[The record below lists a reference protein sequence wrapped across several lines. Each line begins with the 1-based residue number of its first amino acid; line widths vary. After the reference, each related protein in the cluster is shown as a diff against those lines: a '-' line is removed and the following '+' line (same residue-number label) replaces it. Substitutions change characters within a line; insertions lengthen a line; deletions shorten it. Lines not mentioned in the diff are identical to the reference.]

1 MKKKWNRE
9 LQNSLDR
16 DCMAYFCERPVFD
29 RLLRGFREK
38 YESYGSFSGTVS
50 LRNLTLDDIENLE
63 GFFQKNFH
71 GQKSVSISASRFEK
85 ALKNS
90 RFGEIG
96 PKDLLELYF
105 QEEMT
110 GKKEQK
116 QKEAERWR
124 QALDEIRQFYENTP
138 AEKWIGEFSSDSK
151 ITFKELGNTIEEK
164 IKNMHLAAKILNA
177 LPYRQNKCEY
187 LAVFAAVITD
197 NPHAFDEGTREGKIL
212 YKMALWDVKKRG
224 MEIVRSEIFPFMQK
238 QQLYFS
244 VGILRDDISNYAMV
258 SGMNVRKKD
267 GSLHAGMD
275 GFCQEGDMVQVP
287 LNVIASWER
296 AECADNVMD
305 IVENP
310 SVFAVLCGKEKEKN
324 TRRAYM
330 CMNGQPRLAG
340 LMVLELL
347 AKSGTKV
354 YYAGDLDPEGI
365 LIAQK
370 LSRYYKGEF
379 HYWHMETEDYEKC
392 KSEEVISPKRMKILE
407 RITDDRLKPVVE
419 RIKAYGTAGY
429 QEMLME
435 ETK

>member
-116 QKEAERWR
+116 QKEAE
-124 QALDEIRQFYENTP
+124 
-138 AEKWIGEFSSDSK
+138 KWIGEFYSDSK
-151 ITFKELGNTIEEK
+151 INFKELGSTIEEK

-187 LAVFAAVITD
+187 LAVFAAIVTG
-197 NPHAFDEGTREGKIL
+197 NPHAFDQGTREGQIL
-212 YKMALWDVKKRG
+212 YRMALWNVKKRG
-224 MEIVRSEIFPFMQK
+224 IEIERSEIFSSMQK

-267 GSLHAGMD
+267 GSLHAGMN

-296 AECADNVMD
+296 AECADNVMY

-310 SVFAVLCGKEKEKN
+310 SVYALLCQKWRGK
-324 TRRAYM
+324 RSCM
-330 CMNGQPRLAG
+330 CMNGQPRLSS
-340 LMVLELL
+340 LIVLDLL
-347 AKSGTKV
+347 SKSDTRI
-354 YYAGDLDPEGI
+354 YYAGDFDPEGL

-370 LSRYYKGEF
+370 LKNYYPGDFE
-379 HYWHMETEDYEKC
+379 YWHM
-392 KSEEVISPKRMKILE
+392 SEEMYLKSRSQETIGEKRMKILD
-407 RITDDRLKPVVE
+407 RITDKNL
-419 RIKAYGTAGY
+419 IKTAEAIRRFKMAGY
-429 QEMLME
+429 QENIWSVYL
-435 ETK
+435 

>member
-9 LQNSLDR
+9 LQNSPDR

-38 YESYGSFSGTVS
+38 YESYGSFSGTVP
-50 LRNLTLDDIENLE
+50 LRNLTLDDIEDLE

-71 GQKSVSISASRFEK
+71 GQKSASISAARFEK

-116 QKEAERWR
+116 QKEAERWH
-124 QALDEIRQFYENTP
+124 QALDEIRQFYEKTP

-187 LAVFAAVITD
+187 LAVFAAVVTG

-296 AECADNVMD
+296 AECADNVMY

-310 SVFAVLCGKEKEKN
+310 SVYALLCQKWRGK
-324 TRRAYM
+324 RSCM
-330 CMNGQPRLAG
+330 CMNGQPRLSS
-340 LMVLELL
+340 LIVLDLL
-347 AKSGTKV
+347 SKSDTRI
-354 YYAGDLDPEGI
+354 YYAGDFDPEGL

-370 LSRYYKGEF
+370 LKNYYPGDFE
-379 HYWHMETEDYEKC
+379 YWHM
-392 KSEEVISPKRMKILE
+392 SEEMYLKSRSQEAIGEKRMKTLD
-407 RITDDRLKPVVE
+407 RITDKNLIETAEAIRRFKM
-419 RIKAYGTAGY
+419 AGY
-429 QEMLME
+429 QENIWSVYL
-435 ETK
+435 

>member
-116 QKEAERWR
+116 QKEAE
-124 QALDEIRQFYENTP
+124 
-138 AEKWIGEFSSDSK
+138 KWIGEFYSDSK
-151 ITFKELGNTIEEK
+151 INFKELGSTIEEK

-187 LAVFAAVITD
+187 LAVFAAIVTG
-197 NPHAFDEGTREGKIL
+197 NPHAFDQGTREGQIL
-212 YKMALWDVKKRG
+212 YRMALWNVKKRG
-224 MEIVRSEIFPFMQK
+224 IEIERSEIFSSMQK

-267 GSLHAGMD
+267 GSLHAGMN

-296 AECADNVMD
+296 AECADNVMY

-310 SVFAVLCGKEKEKN
+310 SVYALLCQKWRGK
-324 TRRAYM
+324 RSCM
-330 CMNGQPRLAG
+330 CMNGQPRLSS
-340 LMVLELL
+340 LIVLDLL
-347 AKSGTKV
+347 SKSDTRI
-354 YYAGDLDPEGI
+354 YYAGDFDPEGL

-370 LSRYYKGEF
+370 LKNYYSGEF
-379 HYWHMETEDYEKC
+379 EYWHM
-392 KSEEVISPKRMKILE
+392 SEEMYLKSRSQETIGEKRMKILD
-407 RITDDRLKPVVE
+407 RITDKNL
-419 RIKAYGTAGY
+419 IKTAEAIRRFKMAGY
-429 QEMLME
+429 QENIWSVYL
-435 ETK
+435 

>member
-9 LQNSLDR
+9 LQNSPDR
-16 DCMAYFCERPVFD
+16 DCMEYFCERPVFD

-50 LRNLTLDDIENLE
+50 LRNLTLDDIEDLE

-71 GQKSVSISASRFEK
+71 GQKSASISASRFEK

-116 QKEAERWR
+116 QKEAERWH
-124 QALDEIRQFYENTP
+124 QALDEIRQFYEKTP

-187 LAVFAAVITD
+187 LAVFAAVVTG

-212 YKMALWDVKKRG
+212 YKMALWNVKKRG
-224 MEIVRSEIFPFMQK
+224 MEIVRSEIFPSMQK

-296 AECADNVMD
+296 AECADNVMY

-310 SVFAVLCGKEKEKN
+310 SVYALLCQKWRGK
-324 TRRAYM
+324 RSCM
-330 CMNGQPRLAG
+330 CMNGQPRLSS
-340 LMVLELL
+340 LIVLDLL
-347 AKSGTKV
+347 SKSDTRI
-354 YYAGDLDPEGI
+354 YYAGDFDPEGL

-370 LSRYYKGEF
+370 LKNYYPGDFE
-379 HYWHMETEDYEKC
+379 YWHM
-392 KSEEVISPKRMKILE
+392 SEEMYLKSRSQEAIGEKRMKILD
-407 RITDDRLKPVVE
+407 RITDKNLIETAEAIRRFK
-419 RIKAYGTAGY
+419 TAGY
-429 QEMLME
+429 QENIWSVYL
-435 ETK
+435 

>member
-110 GKKEQK
+110 GKKEKK
-116 QKEAERWR
+116 QKE
-124 QALDEIRQFYENTP
+124 
-138 AEKWIGEFSSDSK
+138 AEKWIGEFYSDSK
-151 ITFKELGNTIEEK
+151 INFKELGSTIEEK

-187 LAVFAAVITD
+187 LAVFAAVVTG
-197 NPHAFDEGTREGKIL
+197 NPHAFDQGTREGQIL
-212 YKMALWDVKKRG
+212 YRMALWNVKKRG
-224 MEIVRSEIFPFMQK
+224 IEIERSEIFSSMQK

-267 GSLHAGMD
+267 GSLHAGMN

-296 AECADNVMD
+296 AECADNVMY

-310 SVFAVLCGKEKEKN
+310 SVYALLCQKWRGK
-324 TRRAYM
+324 RSCM
-330 CMNGQPRLAG
+330 CMNGQPRLSS
-340 LMVLELL
+340 LIVLDLL
-347 AKSGTKV
+347 SKSDTRI
-354 YYAGDLDPEGI
+354 YYAGDFDPEGL

-370 LSRYYKGEF
+370 LKNYYPGDFE
-379 HYWHMETEDYEKC
+379 YWHM
-392 KSEEVISPKRMKILE
+392 SEEMYLKSRSQETIGEKRMKILD
-407 RITDDRLKPVVE
+407 RITDKNL
-419 RIKAYGTAGY
+419 IKTAEAILRFKMAGY
-429 QEMLME
+429 QENIWSVYL
-435 ETK
+435 

>member
-116 QKEAERWR
+116 QKEAE
-124 QALDEIRQFYENTP
+124 
-138 AEKWIGEFSSDSK
+138 KWIGEFYSDSK
-151 ITFKELGNTIEEK
+151 INFKELGSTIEEK

-187 LAVFAAVITD
+187 LAVFAAIVTG
-197 NPHAFDEGTREGKIL
+197 NPHAFDQGTREGQIL
-212 YKMALWDVKKRG
+212 YRMALWNVKKRG
-224 MEIVRSEIFPFMQK
+224 IEIERSEIFSSMQK

-267 GSLHAGMD
+267 GSLHAGMN

-296 AECADNVMD
+296 AECADNVMY

-310 SVFAVLCGKEKEKN
+310 SVYALLCQKWRGK
-324 TRRAYM
+324 RSCM
-330 CMNGQPRLAG
+330 CMNGQPRLSS
-340 LMVLELL
+340 LIVLDLL
-347 AKSGTKV
+347 SKSDTRI
-354 YYAGDLDPEGI
+354 YYAGDFDPEGL

-370 LSRYYKGEF
+370 LKNYYSGEF
-379 HYWHMETEDYEKC
+379 EYWHM
-392 KSEEVISPKRMKILE
+392 SEEMYLKSRSQEAIGEKRMKILD
-407 RITDDRLKPVVE
+407 RITDKYLIETAEAIRRFK
-419 RIKAYGTAGY
+419 TAGY
-429 QEMLME
+429 QENIWSVYL
-435 ETK
+435 

>member
-9 LQNSLDR
+9 LQNSPDR
-16 DCMAYFCERPVFD
+16 DCMEYFCERPVFD

-116 QKEAERWR
+116 QKEAE
-124 QALDEIRQFYENTP
+124 
-138 AEKWIGEFSSDSK
+138 KWIGEFYSDSK
-151 ITFKELGNTIEEK
+151 INFKELGSTIEEK

-187 LAVFAAVITD
+187 LAVFAAIVTG
-197 NPHAFDEGTREGKIL
+197 NPHAFDQGTREGQIL
-212 YKMALWDVKKRG
+212 YRMALWNVKKRG
-224 MEIVRSEIFPFMQK
+224 IEIERSEIFSSMQK

-267 GSLHAGMD
+267 GSLHAGMN

-296 AECADNVMD
+296 AECADNVMY

-310 SVFAVLCGKEKEKN
+310 SVYALLCQKWRGK
-324 TRRAYM
+324 RSCM
-330 CMNGQPRLAG
+330 CMNGQPRLSS
-340 LMVLELL
+340 LIVLDLL
-347 AKSGTKV
+347 SKSDTRI
-354 YYAGDLDPEGI
+354 YYAGDFDPEGL

-370 LSRYYKGEF
+370 LKNYYPGDFE
-379 HYWHMETEDYEKC
+379 YWHM
-392 KSEEVISPKRMKILE
+392 SEEMYLKSRSQETIGEKRMKILD
-407 RITDDRLKPVVE
+407 RITDKNL
-419 RIKAYGTAGY
+419 IKTAEAIRRFKMAGY
-429 QEMLME
+429 QENIWSVYL
-435 ETK
+435 